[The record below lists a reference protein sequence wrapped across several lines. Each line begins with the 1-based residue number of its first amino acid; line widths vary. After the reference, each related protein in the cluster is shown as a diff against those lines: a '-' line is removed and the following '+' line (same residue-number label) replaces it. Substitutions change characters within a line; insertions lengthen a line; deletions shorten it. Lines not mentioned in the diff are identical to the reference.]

1 MKTTQQYLLEHGI
14 KPSVQRMAIMDYL
27 LKNHTHP
34 TADEIYTNLQHKIPT
49 LSKTTVYNTLKLFV
63 KQGTALFIDIDEK
76 NARFDGVMK
85 AHAHFR
91 CKQCGCIIDIPLPEI
106 QQLLPKN
113 AGFSIDEAYV
123 NIKGLC
129 KKCQMEKHKKR
140 QAI

>member
-34 TADEIYTNLQHKIPT
+34 TVDEIYTNLQHKIPT

-76 NARFDGVMK
+76 NARFDGVME

-106 QQLLPKN
+106 QHLLPEN

-129 KKCQMEKHKKR
+129 KKCQTGSCD
-140 QAI
+140 